1 MRSDLQANPAE
12 ESFGDLLCEKKKK
25 KNFICSTSQLF
36 LCGMFISNVPLPSKI
51 VSLNQGYKMILLRSQ
66 AKSGQRKLFIF
77 TDPAGQVNLGSAAWL
92 TWESST
98 AIMPVITA
106 WKWFPEMNIEKE
118 TDFP

>member
-1 MRSDLQANPAE
+1 MW
-12 ESFGDLLCEKKKK
+12 KKKK
-25 KNFICSTSQLF
+25 KNSSAVQASYLF
-36 LCGMFISNVPLPSKI
+36 VGMFISNVPLPSKI

-66 AKSGQRKLFIF
+66 AKSGQRKPFIF